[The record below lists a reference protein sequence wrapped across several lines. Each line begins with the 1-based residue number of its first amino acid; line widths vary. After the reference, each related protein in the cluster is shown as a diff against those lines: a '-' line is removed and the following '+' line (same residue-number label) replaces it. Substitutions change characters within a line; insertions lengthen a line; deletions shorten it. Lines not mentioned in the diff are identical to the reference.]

1 MDDGVRLRVAGPDP
15 RDTSLG
21 RCRLHPDTMR
31 EMELSS
37 GDVVAI
43 STDEWTVGASVAP
56 ATTDERG
63 LQEAERDVVYVN
75 VHTLIGE
82 RREDVLGQSVMVRPT
97 TPSPARRL
105 VHESLPPGTASEV
118 RSILAP
124 ANLVGRLAV
133 AGIRMAAYRTKG
145 TATQGVF
152 PQVYETDPDGIV
164 VVTEQTIIESRPV
177 SGT

>member
-1 MDDGVRLRVAGPDP
+1 
-15 RDTSLG
+15 
-21 RCRLHPDTMR
+21 
-31 EMELSS
+31 MELSS

-43 STDEWTVGASVAP
+43 STDEWTVGAYVAP

-63 LQEAERDVVYVN
+63 LEEAERDVVYFD

-97 TPSPARRL
+97 SPSPARRL
-105 VHESLPPGTASEV
+105 VHESFPPGTASEV

-124 ANLVGRLAV
+124 GNLVGRLVV
-133 AGIRMAAYRTKG
+133 AGTRMAAYRRKG

-152 PQVYETDPDGIV
+152 PRVYETAPDGIV
-164 VVTEQTIIESRPV
+164 VVTERTIIESRSD